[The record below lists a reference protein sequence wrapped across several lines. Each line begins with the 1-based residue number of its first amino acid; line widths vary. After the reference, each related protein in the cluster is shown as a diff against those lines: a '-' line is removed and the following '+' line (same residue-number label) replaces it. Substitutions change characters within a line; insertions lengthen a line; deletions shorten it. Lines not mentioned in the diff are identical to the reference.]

1 MRVRLTATIAIV
13 ALCFGPLDAS
23 AAVGRPPDRVQ
34 IEDAANDANGL
45 NNQSLET
52 LVPGFPN
59 PEAPQTAN
67 LNDQADLLKVWFTN
81 TSRTITAHLQTTA
94 EPGPSSGLRFQ
105 VAAGREEGSTSTGC
119 VFFDVVLPDGTM
131 RTETEAWVFDFCDSN
146 QTYTATAEVSSFA
159 DGTGHIT
166 ITADRRT
173 SASFGKGMV
182 IDRPVANSR
191 AFFLWV
197 GPVNYAPHLLDLTKE
212 GSPYRIR
219 G

>member
-1 MRVRLTATIAIV
+1 MRARPTATIAIV
-13 ALCFGPLDAS
+13 ALCFGTVNAS
-23 AAVGRPPDRVQ
+23 AAVGRAPARVQ

-45 NNQSLET
+45 NNQSLQT
-52 LVPGFPN
+52 VVPGFPD
-59 PEAPQTAN
+59 PEAPRTAN

-81 TSRTITAHLQTTA
+81 DSKTISAHLQTTA
-94 EPGPSSGLRFQ
+94 EPGPTSGLRFQ
-105 VAAGREEGSTSTGC
+105 VAAGREEGSTATGC
-119 VFFDVVLPDGTM
+119 VFFDVVLPDGRM
-131 RTETEAWVFDFCDSN
+131 RTETEAWVFDFCGSD
-146 QTYTATAEVSSFA
+146 QTYSAIAEVSSFA

-182 IDRPVANSR
+182 IERPIANSR

-197 GPVNYAPHLLDLTKE
+197 GPVNYAPHLLDLTEE